1 MDLRAALECIGS
13 SAPLQMTNLI
23 WGGAAVYRCDNWPIS
38 STVESP
44 ASVGSCS
51 LKLRLQPNL

>member
-51 LKLRLQPNL
+51 L